1 MSSYIYICTLCLIA
15 GEDIDGDTLIK
26 LVEEQNTADFKEV
39 CPVLKNRVQLQS
51 LLKAGSCA
59 AAMETAT
66 SRCSVS

>member
-39 CPVLKNRVQLQS
+39 CPVLKNSVQLRS

-59 AAMETAT
+59 ASMETAT
-66 SRCSVS
+66 SSCSVS

>member
-66 SRCSVS
+66 SSCSVS